1 MTTTTF
7 GSKTFICINTEKQS
21 INMKKILYSVF
32 MLATM
37 VLAACSSDDTTEPV
51 VKRGMVLKA
60 NVEDTD
66 TRATITDNEGK
77 WKFAF
82 AEGDVVKVGNDKVES
97 YYTFKNNGT
106 VFIST
111 DAKQTTEAANWCAF
125 FPGETIDLRNQSGA
139 FADVANKYAL
149 AGATATP
156 TTGSDGLTVTMKAK
170 AAVLRIVGVNKDDIL
185 DISVKTDKGY
195 VSKLVADKNS
205 AGFSVETSDAKVS
218 LLSKQGAGV
227 YYVVV
232 PAGVKISVSNGGKSL
247 YSGDKPMSTTKA
259 DGLKAGKYYTLTTGM
274 TKGSAKNS
282 LGETIDWVQ
291 LWPGGP
297 KFAVKN
303 VKEEMTWYDAA
314 TKKGDEYVWG
324 ANWRTPTADEVYGE
338 GKLNC
343 TWDENG
349 FPIPVAGSPSFE
361 LKEQEG
367 SMTVVL
373 TGVQPGYTKNTLTLY
388 DQIKQENHT
397 FDFWTASEFKLDN
410 DYRGV
415 LFNIE
420 AKDDGDGK
428 LKIKSFGPNSIN
440 YKNKK
445 FLVRPVLAE

>member
-1 MTTTTF
+1 
-7 GSKTFICINTEKQS
+7 
-21 INMKKILYSVF
+21 

-60 NVEDTD
+60 NVENTD
-66 TRATITDNEGK
+66 TRATMTKNKDVY
-77 WKFAF
+77 KFAF
-82 AEGDVVKVGNDKVES
+82 AAKDVVKVGNDKVES
-97 YYTFKNNGT
+97 YYTFTNDGT
-106 VFIST
+106 VFASA
-111 DAKQTTEAANWCAF
+111 DAKQTTDAATWYAY
-125 FPGETIDLRNQSGA
+125 FPDKIIDLTNQSGDST
-139 FADVANKYAL
+139 DVANNYAL
-149 AGATATP
+149 AGVTATA

-170 AAVLRIVGVNKDDIL
+170 AAVLRIVGVNKGEAL
-185 DISVKTDKGY
+185 DISVRTANGKY
-195 VSKLVADKNS
+195 VSGLKADKNS

-218 LLSKQGAGV
+218 LLNASDAGV

-232 PAGVKISVSNGGKSL
+232 PAGVKLSVFNGSELIKA
-247 YSGDKPMSTTKA
+247 TKA
-259 DGLKAGKYYTLTTGM
+259 GGLTAGKYYTLLTGKTTG
-274 TKGSAKNS
+274 SATNS

-303 VKEEMTWYDAA
+303 VKEEMTWYEA
-314 TKKGDEYVWG
+314 TEKDDKYVWG
-324 ANWRTPTADEVYGE
+324 ANWRTPTSDEVYGE

-367 SMTVVL
+367 YMTVVL

-397 FDFWTASEFKLDN
+397 FDFWTASEFKLGN

-440 YKNKK
+440 YKDKK
-445 FLVRPVLAE
+445 FLVRPVLAK

>member
-1 MTTTTF
+1 MTATAF

-82 AEGDVVKVGNDKVES
+82 AEGDVVKVGNDKVDG
-97 YYTFKNNGT
+97 YYTFTNDGT
-106 VFIST
+106 MFAST
-111 DAKQTTEAANWCAF
+111 DAKQTTEAVNWCAY

-170 AAVLRIVGVNKDDIL
+170 AAVLRIVGVNKGDVL
-185 DISVKTDKGY
+185 DINVQTDGGY
-195 VSKLVADKNS
+195 VSGLVADKKT
-205 AGFSVETSDAKVS
+205 AGFRVDRSDTKVS

-232 PAGVKISVSNGGKSL
+232 PAGVKLSVYKGKEL
-247 YSGDKPMSTTKA
+247 IKATKA
-259 DGLKAGKYYTLTTGM
+259 GGLTAGKYYTLLTGK
-274 TKGSAKNS
+274 TY
-282 LGETIDWVQ
+282 GEEDATINGENVKMGWVQ

-297 KFAVKN
+297 KFATEN
-303 VKEEMTWYDAA
+303 VKDKLTFTEACKT
-314 TKKGDEYVWG
+314 GDEYVWG
-324 ANWRTPTADEVYGE
+324 ANWRTPKREELAPLYNDEYAVNTKNVSAVYKQLNGSYGIEFTGVQYGYTNNKMFLHGE
-338 GKLNC
+338 GKNLDAKGGEWTYLTSTDNKNSK
-343 TWDENG
+343 TWN
-349 FPIPVAGSPSFE
+349 FFFRVAEGQDGLDIVIFESFNF
-361 LKEQEG
+361 
-367 SMTVVL
+367 T
-373 TGVQPGYTKNTLTLY
+373 T
-388 DQIKQENHT
+388 
-397 FDFWTASEFKLDN
+397 SE
-410 DYRGV
+410 Y
-415 LFNIE
+415 
-420 AKDDGDGK
+420 
-428 LKIKSFGPNSIN
+428 
-440 YKNKK
+440 
-445 FLVRPVLAE
+445 LVRPVLAK

>member
-1 MTTTTF
+1 
-7 GSKTFICINTEKQS
+7 
-21 INMKKILYSVF
+21 MKKILYSVF

-37 VLAACSSDDTTEPV
+37 VLAACSSEDTTEPD

-82 AEGDVVKVGNDKVES
+82 ATNDLVKVGNDEVES

-106 VFIST
+106 EFAST
-111 DAKQTTEAANWCAF
+111 DALQTTEAANWCAF

-139 FADVANKYAL
+139 FADVAQKYAL

-170 AAVLRIVGVNKDDIL
+170 AAVLCIVGVNNDDIL
-185 DISVKTDKGY
+185 DISVKTADDDKY
-195 VSKLVADKNS
+195 VSGLTAVKNS
-205 AGFSVETSDAKVS
+205 ADFDVQTSDAKVS
-218 LLSKQGAGV
+218 LLSKKGAGV

-232 PAGVKISVSNGGKSL
+232 PAGVKISVYNGNEPL
-247 YSGDKPMSTTKA
+247 YSGDKTMSTTKA
-259 DGLKAGKYYTLTTGM
+259 DGLKAGKYYTLTTGR
-274 TKGSAKNS
+274 TTGSAKNK

-303 VKEEMTWYDAA
+303 VAEELDWYEA
-314 TKKGDEYVWG
+314 TKKDDGYVWG
-324 ANWRTPTADEVYGE
+324 ANWRTPEFDEVFGE

-343 TWDENG
+343 SWSTG
-349 FPIPVAGSPSFE
+349 IPTPVAGSPYFE
-361 LKEQEG
+361 LKEQGEY
-367 SMTVVL
+367 MTVVL

-388 DQIKQENHT
+388 DQIKHGNHT
-397 FDFWTASEFKLDN
+397 FDFWTASGDTGSGN
-410 DYRGV
+410 GV
-415 LFNIE
+415 LFNII
-420 AKDDGDGK
+420 AQDYGSLIITGFGKNTVNTKD
-428 LKIKSFGPNSIN
+428 
-440 YKNKK
+440 KK